1 MRMEDERRD
10 PWLVELF
17 RGSGPWSHADG
28 THNPGVISLRLVSM
42 AQRHLAAHKFSVA
55 APVFAELA
63 AAHPQAMLA
72 SRREGS
78 VERDTSVTS
87 SGTNYSLT

>member
-1 MRMEDERRD
+1 MSGAI
-10 PWLVELF
+10 
-17 RGSGPWSHADG
+17 RGSSSCSEDPVRGR
-28 THNPGVISLRLVSM
+28 TLTVRTTLGVISLRLVSM